1 MSGRA
6 QPLPP
11 LQGGMLVIATI
22 GISVVTAMTVLDST
36 IANVALPTIAGN
48 LGVAS
53 SQGTW
58 VITFFGVANAIAI
71 PLTGWLARRM
81 GEVRLYFWST
91 FLFVMASFLC
101 GISSSLG
108 MLIICRILQGAAAGP
123 LIPLSQ
129 SLLLACYPREKR
141 GIALSLWSMTI
152 VLAPILG
159 PILGGYICDNYT
171 WNWIFFVNVPV
182 GAVCLVALRIP
193 MAGRETATAKN
204 PIDTVGLI
212 LLIIGVGC
220 LQLMLDEGK
229 DKDWF
234 ASGYI
239 VILGVLT
246 VVGLVLLVAWEL
258 TEEHPVVDLSLF
270 RHRNFTVGTICISLG
285 FLFYFA
291 GVVMMPMMLQTRL
304 GYTSMWAGLSLAPI
318 LGPILGG
325 YICDNYTWNWIFFVN
340 VPVGAVCLV
349 ALRIPMAG
357 RETATAKNPI
367 DTVGLILLIIGVG
380 CLQLMLDEG
389 KDKDWFASGYIVILG
404 VLTVVGLV
412 LLVAWELTEEHP
424 VVDLSLF
431 RHRNFTV
438 GTICISLGFLFY
450 FAGVVM
456 MPMMLQ
462 TRLGY
467 TSMWAGLSLAPIGIF
482 PVFLS
487 PLIGRF
493 AQRIDMRVIVTMSF
507 LVFSAAFYLRT
518 LFSPDVD
525 FAFVL
530 WPQVVQGIGVA
541 LFFMPLTS
549 IIISGLD
556 AKDIANASSLSNCTR
571 VLAGSIGSSLAT
583 TMWERQEALHHVR
596 LTESINPFNP
606 AAQHGLNQLTQMG
619 LSPEQAK
626 VWVANEITRQGFL
639 LGFNE
644 LFWLASIAFI
654 GLAGLVWLSTP
665 INKKIR

>member
-1 MSGRA
+1 MPRRLWAILAVAFGVS
-6 QPLPP
+6 LS
-11 LQGGMLVIATI
+11 VI
-22 GISVVTAMTVLDST
+22 DSA

-91 FLFVMASFLC
+91 FLFVVASFLC

-291 GVVMMPMMLQTRL
+291 GW
-304 GYTSMWAGLSLAPI
+304 S
-318 LGPILGG
+318 
-325 YICDNYTWNWIFFVN
+325 
-340 VPVGAVCLV
+340 
-349 ALRIPMAG
+349 
-357 RETATAKNPI
+357 
-367 DTVGLILLIIGVG
+367 
-380 CLQLMLDEG
+380 
-389 KDKDWFASGYIVILG
+389 
-404 VLTVVGLV
+404 
-412 LLVAWELTEEHP
+412 
-424 VVDLSLF
+424 
-431 RHRNFTV
+431 
-438 GTICISLGFLFY
+438 
-450 FAGVVM
+450 
-456 MPMMLQ
+456 
-462 TRLGY
+462 
-467 TSMWAGLSLAPIGIF
+467 
-482 PVFLS
+482 
-487 PLIGRF
+487 
-493 AQRIDMRVIVTMSF
+493 
-507 LVFSAAFYLRT
+507 
-518 LFSPDVD
+518 
-525 FAFVL
+525 
-530 WPQVVQGIGVA
+530 
-541 LFFMPLTS
+541 
-549 IIISGLD
+549 
-556 AKDIANASSLSNCTR
+556 
-571 VLAGSIGSSLAT
+571 
-583 TMWERQEALHHVR
+583 
-596 LTESINPFNP
+596 
-606 AAQHGLNQLTQMG
+606 
-619 LSPEQAK
+619 
-626 VWVANEITRQGFL
+626 
-639 LGFNE
+639 
-644 LFWLASIAFI
+644 
-654 GLAGLVWLSTP
+654 
-665 INKKIR
+665 